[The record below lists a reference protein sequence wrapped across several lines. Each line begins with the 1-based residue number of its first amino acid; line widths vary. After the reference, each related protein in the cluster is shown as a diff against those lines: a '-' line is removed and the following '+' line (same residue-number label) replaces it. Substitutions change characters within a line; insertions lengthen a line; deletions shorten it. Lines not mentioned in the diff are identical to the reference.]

1 MSSITIINDHPYCNN
16 LNTQTMEHLTKI
28 IFSSENRKYSS
39 INFIITSDEY
49 LSGLKKK
56 YFNQN
61 VYTDVMTFNLE
72 DSDSPIEGEIYIS
85 MDRIVSNAKIYNNSM
100 EEEVK
105 RIMIH
110 GILHLIGY
118 DDNTKQKKG
127 NMTKLENKYISGF
140 DNKILTLR

>member
-16 LNTQTMEHLTKI
+16 FNTQTIEHLTEM

-49 LSGLKKK
+49 LNRLKKK

-72 DSDSPIEGEIYIS
+72 DSDRPIEGEIYIS
-85 MDRIVSNAKIYNNSM
+85 MDRIFSNAKIFNNSM
-100 EEEVK
+100 EEEIQRVV
-105 RIMIH
+105 IH

-118 DDNTKQKKG
+118 DDDTKQKKG

-140 DNKILTLR
+140 DSN

>member
-16 LNTQTMEHLTKI
+16 FNTQTVEHLTEM

-49 LSGLKKK
+49 LSRLKKK

-72 DSDSPIEGEIYIS
+72 DSDRPIEGEIYIS
-85 MDRIVSNAKIYNNSM
+85 MDRIFSNAKIFNNSM
-100 EEEVK
+100 EEEIK
-105 RIMIH
+105 RVVIH

-118 DDNTKQKKG
+118 DDDTKQKKE

-140 DNKILTLR
+140 DNKILTLK